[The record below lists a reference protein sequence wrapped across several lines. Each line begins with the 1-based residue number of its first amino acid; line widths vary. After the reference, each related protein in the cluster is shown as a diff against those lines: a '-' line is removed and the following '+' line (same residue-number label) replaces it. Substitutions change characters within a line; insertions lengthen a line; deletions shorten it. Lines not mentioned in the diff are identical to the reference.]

1 MKTVFV
7 ALTIDTDST
16 DTQLVIK
23 CVHAILWSSIT
34 HKVISFIITIGSAAK
49 HMDTGVP
56 VFFGPSSSSRLFAW
70 WLHNE
75 QVVWKRDIPWNT
87 YARYKCS
94 WKLHTHLYA
103 V

>member
-7 ALTIDTDST
+7 ALTIDIDST

-56 VFFGPSSSSRLFAW
+56 VSFFFRPVIIVATLC
-70 WLHNE
+70 
-75 QVVWKRDIPWNT
+75 VVI
-87 YARYKCS
+87 A
-94 WKLHTHLYA
+94 
-103 V
+103 